1 MIGKLPVIQ
10 GEQYWRLIRTDRDG
24 ASREEILRMVG
35 PFMAFAL
42 SEVSTGGPQ
51 EKVIKTNDL
60 EWRIDKARPIQ
71 ALDASQAL
79 LDLPEGTPLGDR
91 KTVDSKIVP
100 TVRAT
105 KAWYIT
111 VRFWWRASSTEIS
124 YPAQVVS
131 SLGIATRGQLGSQS
145 DWLLDRAIAPSEP
158 MQDPGDATWGEV
170 IEEQTTATV
179 KQVASAVASWG
190 MTAVLA
196 LAGFGV
202 LYLLI
207 SRTQPAAPGR

>member
-1 MIGKLPVIQ
+1 MPNGKLPVIQ

-51 EKVIKTNDL
+51 EKVIKTGDL

-71 ALDASQAL
+71 ALDASQEL
-79 LDLPEGTPLGDR
+79 LALPEGTTLGDR
-91 KTVDSKIVP
+91 KSIDPKIIP

-105 KAWYIT
+105 KAWYVT
-111 VRFWWRASSTEIS
+111 VRFWWRGSSTEVT
-124 YPAQVVS
+124 YPRQQVSAV
-131 SLGIATRGQLGSQS
+131 GIATAGPLGAQS
-145 DWLLDRAIAPSEP
+145 DWLLDRAITPAQPDP
-158 MQDPGDATWGEV
+158 DPGDATWGEV
-170 IEEQTTATV
+170 IEEQTKETV
-179 KQVASAVASWG
+179 KQVASAITFGAMGLVGVA
-190 MTAVLA
+190 
-196 LAGFGV
+196 AGLGL

-207 SRTQPAAPGR
+207 SRSQTK